1 MRNTENGAEN
11 TDWRLIYGAAVIAAF
26 GSIAFMPVQT
36 AFFIIWPLP
45 TDVEAWFVI
54 FAQNPIRGMISL
66 DLLFMLQIIFVTLIY
81 LGLAVA
87 MWLENKALIL
97 LAMAFGFMGL
107 AMYFASNPSFEM
119 LNLSGQYAA
128 SIDIDLRQ
136 QLLAAGRGAM
146 ATFTG
151 TAYVAYYMLN
161 AIALLLFAFAM
172 YRSCHFSRMN
182 AHSGMMAG
190 LLMTVPAS
198 FGIVGMSM
206 AFLSLIP
213 WGVFC
218 FMCARAFMRL
228 MVYTRHS

>member
-1 MRNTENGAEN
+1 MQNSEGNDEN
-11 TDWRLIYGAAVIAAF
+11 TDWRLIYVMAVIAAF
-26 GSIAFMPVQT
+26 GSIAFMPIQT
-36 AFFIIWPLP
+36 VFFIIWPLP
-45 TDVEAWFVI
+45 TDVEAWFEV

-66 DLLFMLQIIFVTLIY
+66 DLLFMLQIIFVALIY
-81 LGLAVA
+81 LGLAVVL
-87 MWLENKALIL
+87 WLENKALIL
-97 LAMAFGFMGL
+97 LAMVSGFMGL
-107 AMYFASNPSFEM
+107 ALYFASNPSFEM

-128 SIDIDLRQ
+128 TSDIDVRN
-136 QLLAAGRGAM
+136 QLLAAGHGAM
-146 ATFTG
+146 AIFTG
-151 TAYVAYYMLN
+151 TAYVVYYMLN

-172 YRSCHFSRMN
+172 YGSAHFSRMN

-218 FMCARAFMRL
+218 FLYAGAFMR
-228 MVYTRHS
+228 MVNRK